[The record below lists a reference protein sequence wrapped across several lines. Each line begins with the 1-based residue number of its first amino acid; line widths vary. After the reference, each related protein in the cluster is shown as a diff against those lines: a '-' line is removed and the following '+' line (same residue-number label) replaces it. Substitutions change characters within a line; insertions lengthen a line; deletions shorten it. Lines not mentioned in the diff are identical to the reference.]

1 MPYDDPD
8 PQDPMMLVGVGLP
21 ADRATQVE
29 MAYTF
34 AEEFARLGYS
44 EGQVMNLF
52 REPFYSG
59 ANDLFRDLG
68 EREVAKIVHETLSV
82 WGQMYVVD
90 RDVVREAIATMS
102 EEGDDE

>member
-8 PQDPMMLVGVGLP
+8 PQDPMMLMGVGLP

-34 AEEFARLGYS
+34 AEEYARLGYS
-44 EGQVMNLF
+44 ESQVMGLF

-59 ANDLFRDLG
+59 ANDLFRELG
-68 EREVAKIVHETLSV
+68 EREVAKIVHETLTA
-82 WGQMYVVD
+82 WGRMRLVD
-90 RDVVREAIATMS
+90 RDAVREAIAAIG